1 MKSKILSLNQLLI
14 LLLTISIV
22 SCSSD
27 DSVANS
33 APKAFDLIEIAD
45 GATDIEVL
53 PTLLWEPASD
63 PDGDAVTY
71 TVMVDTVNPPQ
82 LVVAKDLK
90 VTLFKTNTELLP
102 QTTYFWTVL
111 ATDSEGN
118 TTTSEISKF
127 TTRKK
132 TNAELILGK
141 WFFNKIDSEDVDS
154 CQQQSYYE
162 FYENLT
168 VIAESFTEDDDDGG
182 CNSMKAAGVY
192 EFVSENSFLIGS
204 TSDNYQ
210 IYDILE
216 LTETDLVFGDEN
228 ISISFKK

>member
-14 LLLTISIV
+14 LLLTGFIV

-27 DSVANS
+27 DSVRNS
-33 APKAFDLIEIAD
+33 APKAFDLIEVAD

-53 PTLLWEPASD
+53 PTFLWEPASD
-63 PDGDAVTY
+63 PDGDTVTY

-102 QTTYFWTVL
+102 QTTYFWSVL

-141 WFFNKIDSEDVDS
+141 WFFKKLDSEDVDT

-168 VIAESFTEDDDDGG
+168 LIAESFTEYDDGG
-182 CNSMKAAGVY
+182 CTSMKAAGVY

-210 IYDILE
+210 VYDILE
-216 LTETDLVFGDEN
+216 LTETDLVFGDED
-228 ISISFKK
+228 ISISLKK